1 MSFCELLCLLLSL
14 LSFLFASSSD
24 CARGFA
30 FTGLLHQSPVSS
42 GYLLVP
48 VLIAGA
54 SVSLK
59 VRSSALSSQSFGELL
74 QGKGFSIPSSQLLL
88 RWAMDLKPWVQIF
101 SFSPFASSYC
111 KLKITFMG
119 SSVAFWLSYSNP
131 ESKIDLRSEK
141 NEVLFF
147 DLRVKNE
154 PKSMI
159 WTQKPPFFYLIYRA
173 RWDKSSS
180 KSSVDA

>member
-1 MSFCELLCLLLSL
+1 MSFCAYFCLFWA
-14 LSFLFASSSD
+14 FLFASSSD

-131 ESKIDLRSEK
+131 ESKIDPQIWEK
-141 NEVLFF
+141 
-147 DLRVKNE
+147 
-154 PKSMI
+154 
-159 WTQKPPFFYLIYRA
+159 WGPFFRFEGQKWAQIHDLNSKTTLLLSYLP
-173 RWDKSSS
+173 SSMR
-180 KSSVDA
+180 